1 VEERPRLAVYWASGC
16 GGCEAVFLDLGDR
29 LLEIAQNY
37 EISFFPLLC
46 DTKLHSVEGF
56 HDGAVDFTLI
66 TGAVRTTHDVAMV
79 RTLRR
84 VSKRLIAMGACSQL
98 GSVVGLGNL
107 TSAAEIMHTVYDGSD
122 RSGKMPRNVTLTA
135 SGSLELGGI
144 TEWVRPLD
152 SIVPVDYAIPGCP
165 PEADRLWEVLQ
176 LLRTS
181 LVGDV
186 ELPGPGAVLGARD
199 GTVCE
204 ECPLPQP
211 EGPTRSFFRMH
222 QVAPSQ
228 ELCLLDQG
236 LICSGPATRGG
247 CGALCPAA
255 GAGCRGCYGGPPGIY
270 DQGARMMAALAALA
284 GTGDG
289 EAAETKEEQ
298 LRKHVEAEV
307 STLVDPV
314 GTLYRY
320 SFPVSLLARL
330 GQEEDES

>member
-1 VEERPRLAVYWASGC
+1 MAVYWASGC

-29 LLEIAQNY
+29 LLEIEQNF
-37 EISFFPLLC
+37 EIFFFPLLC
-46 DTKLHSVEGF
+46 DTKLDSVQNL
-56 HDGAVDFTLI
+56 HDGAVDVSMI

-84 VSKRLIAMGACSQL
+84 VSKLLIAMGACSQL

-107 TSAAEIMHTVYDGSD
+107 TSAAEILHTVYDGSD
-122 RSGKMPRNVTLTA
+122 RSEKMPQTLIPTPA
-135 SGSLELGGI
+135 GTLELGGI

-176 LLRTS
+176 LLRTA
-181 LVGDV
+181 LVGDC
-186 ELPGPGAVLGARD
+186 ELPSPGAVLGARD

-211 EGPTRSFFRMH
+211 EGQTRRFFRVH
-222 QVAPSQ
+222 EVAPNQ

-255 GAGCRGCYGGPPGIY
+255 GAGCRGCYGGPPGIH

-289 EAAETKEEQ
+289 GADETKEEQ
-298 LRKHVEAEV
+298 LRVQIDAEV

-320 SFPVSLLARL
+320 SFPVSLLGRL
-330 GQEEDES
+330 GQEEEES